1 MSNNMMTITA
11 RQVLAHNIR
20 QLRKARGWS
29 QEILAEKSGLH
40 RTYVGD
46 IERVERNVSVDN
58 IEKLARA
65 FNVPVKDLFTE

>member
-1 MSNNMMTITA
+1 MNTPA

-20 QLRKARGWS
+20 RLRKERGWS
-29 QEILAEKSGLH
+29 QEVLAEKSGLH

-65 FNVPVKDLFTE
+65 FNVPVKELFTE

>member
-1 MSNNMMTITA
+1 MTTTA

-29 QEILAEKSGLH
+29 QEALAEKSGLH

-65 FNVPVKDLFTE
+65 FSVPVKDLFTE